1 MVIILLCR
9 RRKAGCI
16 PENIE
21 IQLIYADENKT
32 SHYEYKCI
40 DV

>member
-9 RRKAGCI
+9 RSKVGCVTENVEI
-16 PENIE
+16 QYYAVENI
-21 IQLIYADENKT
+21 T
-32 SHYEYKCI
+32 SQYEYKCI